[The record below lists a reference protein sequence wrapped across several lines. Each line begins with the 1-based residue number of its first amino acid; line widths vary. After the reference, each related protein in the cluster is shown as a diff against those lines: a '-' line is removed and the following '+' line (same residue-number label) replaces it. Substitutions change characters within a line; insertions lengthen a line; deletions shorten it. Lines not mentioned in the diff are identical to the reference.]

1 VQSDLKPDLDRHH
14 LTEAIGPTRIFDTL
28 HEALAA
34 IRGKS
39 PS

>member
-1 VQSDLKPDLDRHH
+1 VGSDLRADLDRHH
-14 LTEAIGPTRIFDTL
+14 LTEEIGPAQLFDTL

-34 IRGKS
+34 IHH